1 MSYVFGGITRWEL
14 LTFSV
19 FPINFIKLPSQFVL
33 SEKDVIF
40 ANERV
45 ILTAWQRK
53 TEKFARLLTRYRY
66 FSNNSLRVYSSIG

>member
-1 MSYVFGGITRWEL
+1 MSYVFGGITRCEL

-45 ILTAWQRK
+45 I
-53 TEKFARLLTRYRY
+53 
-66 FSNNSLRVYSSIG
+66 

>member
-40 ANERV
+40 AMPFIRAK
-45 ILTAWQRK
+45 IWL
-53 TEKFARLLTRYRY
+53 
-66 FSNNSLRVYSSIG
+66 

>member
-33 SEKDVIF
+33 SEKDVKF

-45 ILTAWQRK
+45 I
-53 TEKFARLLTRYRY
+53 
-66 FSNNSLRVYSSIG
+66 